1 MSYDSDNAGT
11 VCDADPCNPDSSA
24 DVAKCCKDS
33 TKAKCSSIGADTT
46 ARNGWCDAASSGKEF
61 DAANANE
68 VCAAVGASAAC
79 SSSTQSDVALCC
91 IDPNKAKCRTIAT
104 TPADFCQ
111 TTANGGKG
119 AAGKFYNHNHANAYC
134 AAASCNSATEADI
147 TECCLAGTRAQCD
160 TIAPSPPSA
169 AESFCNT
176 GVGTASM
183 LYDSSKST
191 DNCGALACNSGR
203 SGDIAACCTAKA
215 KCSTLVDGSG
225 ALKVANFCGT
235 GASAKVYNPGAATT
249 DCAGLTCTATDV
261 DTCCT
266 AKAKC
271 SSIGAGA
278 ADTTAARATFCSPQV
293 YDASES
299 NADCAGFT
307 CTNTEGSPDVNTCC
321 TNGGAVSG
329 RLHVKQEA
337 LLQDAVL
344 GQGGGGHS

>member
-1 MSYDSDNAGT
+1 MTYDTDNDGT

-33 TKAKCSSIGADTT
+33 TKAKCSSIGADTN

-111 TTANGGKG
+111 PTANGGKG
-119 AAGKFYNHNHANAYC
+119 AADKFYNHNTANAYC
-134 AAASCNSATEADI
+134 AAGSCNSATEADI
-147 TECCLAGTRAQCD
+147 TECCTTGTRAPCSS
-160 TIAPSPPSA
+160 IAPSPPSA

-176 GVGTASM
+176 GAGTASM
-183 LYDSSKST
+183 LYKTSNPGTCAAS
-191 DNCGALACNSGR
+191 ACNSGR
-203 SGDIAACCTAKA
+203 SADIAACCA
-215 KCSTLVDGSG
+215 
-225 ALKVANFCGT
+225 
-235 GASAKVYNPGAATT
+235 
-249 DCAGLTCTATDV
+249 
-261 DTCCT
+261 

-271 SSIGAGA
+271 SSIGAGT
-278 ADTTAARATFCSPQV
+278 ADQNAARATFCGTATPPKV
-293 YDASES
+293 YNTDDDDT
-299 NADCAGFT
+299 DCAGLT
-307 CTNTEGSPDVNTCC
+307 CTTATDVGTCC
-321 TNGGAVSG
+321 TNGETVSG
-329 RLHVKQEA
+329 RLDVKQEA

-344 GQGGGGHS
+344 GQGGSGHS